1 MYEPYPICTQHKIF
15 KLLKVHCNLTLLDT
29 KLRKVEDKCIIVV
42 LQGNREFKFY
52 VIFLFL
58 SRNFCIIQVPLVM
71 STWQKWIEYQM
82 NYVHWNIS
90 YLQVAQEELK
100 MNWNAFRILGRLKR
114 LLFSNTRS
122 KNLHVSLKSH

>member
-29 KLRKVEDKCIIVV
+29 KLRKVGDECIIVV

-122 KNLHVSLKSH
+122 KNLHVSPKSH